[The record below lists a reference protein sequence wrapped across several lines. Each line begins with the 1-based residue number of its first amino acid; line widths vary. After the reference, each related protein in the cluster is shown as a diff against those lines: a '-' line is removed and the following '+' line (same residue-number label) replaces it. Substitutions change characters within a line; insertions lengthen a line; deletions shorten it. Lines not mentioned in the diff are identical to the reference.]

1 MKTHGESIE
10 TSANRCFGT
19 EAQRSMDHASAM
31 WNPVRVFEQGI
42 GVTANESIA
51 FDWYG
56 KAAKR
61 GHLKA
66 TAALAECYFN
76 GHGFKTGTEVALG
89 LFSDALERGSS
100 DAMRRLVSIYLDG
113 VLVKKDYDI
122 AASLYRKAADKG
134 DPAAQFSLAVM
145 LEKGQGIARN
155 RDAAR

>member
-1 MKTHGESIE
+1 MKDQVGSG
-10 TSANRCFGT
+10 RF
-19 EAQRSMDHASAM
+19 
-31 WNPVRVFEQGI
+31 VEQAR

-76 GHGFKTGTEVALG
+76 GHGFKTDTEVAFG
-89 LFSDALERGSS
+89 LFNHALERGSF
-100 DAMRRLVSIYLDG
+100 DAMRRLASICLDG

-122 AASLYRKAADKG
+122 AASFYRKAADKG
-134 DPAAQFSLAVM
+134 DPAAQFSMAVM
-145 LEKGQGIARN
+145 LDITRN
-155 RDAAR
+155 RDAAIAWYQDAARQGHNSSQKRLLKLQLDW